1 MFGVLIY
8 MAKSIKQLEDDLRD
22 AADSLREG
30 SRLSSQEYCMP
41 VLGLIYLRYAY
52 TRFKFV
58 EKEIQK
64 TLPCRNGVFVEVEF
78 GN

>member
-1 MFGVLIY
+1 
-8 MAKSIKQLEDDLRD
+8 MAANIKQLEDDLWD

-52 TRFKFV
+52 TRFKYV
-58 EKEIQK
+58 ESEIKK
-64 TLPCRNGVFVEVEF
+64 TLPCRNG
-78 GN
+78 

>member
-1 MFGVLIY
+1 
-8 MAKSIKQLEDDLRD
+8 MAKNIKQLEDDLWD

-58 EKEIQK
+58 EKEIEIV
-64 TLPCRNGVFVEVEF
+64 LL
-78 GN
+78 